1 MSATEYGNLVY
12 LVLLGAVV
20 AFWFFAQ
27 NRQGLNKTLQ
37 QAAIWGL
44 IFVGAVAAA
53 GLWGDI
59 RQTGTQQQLVV
70 EEAGRIE
77 VPRGPDGH
85 YYLTLTINDT
95 PVDFVV
101 DTGATGMV
109 LTQADANRIG
119 LPRDEMI
126 FFSEA
131 MTANGPVRTAPVRL
145 EDVALGPFEDSNV
158 RALVNEGEMHVSLL
172 GMTYLNRFARMEF
185 NDGRLI
191 LER

>member
-12 LVLLGAVV
+12 LVLLGAVI

-158 RALVNEGEMHVSLL
+158 PALVNEGEMHVSLL

>member
-145 EDVALGPFEDSNV
+145 EEVALGPFEDSNV

>member
-70 EEAGRIE
+70 EEAGRVE

-145 EDVALGPFEDSNV
+145 EEVALGPFEDSNV

>member
-59 RQTGTQQQLVV
+59 RQTATQQQLVV
-70 EEAGRIE
+70 EEAGRVE

-145 EDVALGPFEDSNV
+145 EEVALGPFEDSNV

>member
-44 IFVGAVAAA
+44 IFVGVAAA
-53 GLWGDI
+53 VGLWGDI
-59 RQTGTQQQLVV
+59 RQTGRPQQVVV
-70 EEAGRIE
+70 EEAGRVE

-85 YYLTLTINDT
+85 YYLTLMITDT

-109 LTQADANRIG
+109 LTQADADRVG
-119 LPRDEMI
+119 LPRDETI

-145 EDVALGPFEDSNV
+145 EQVALGPFEDSNV

>member
-12 LVLLGAVV
+12 LVLLGAVI

-77 VPRGPDGH
+77 VPRRPDGH

-158 RALVNEGEMHVSLL
+158 PALVNEGEMHVSLL